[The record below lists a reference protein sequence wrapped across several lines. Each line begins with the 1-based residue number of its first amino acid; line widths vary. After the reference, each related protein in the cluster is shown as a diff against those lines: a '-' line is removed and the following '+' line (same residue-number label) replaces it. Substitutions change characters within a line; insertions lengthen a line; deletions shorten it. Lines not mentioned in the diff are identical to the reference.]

1 MYGKLRCK
9 EFIRAIFVC
18 SFLLDETEDKEKG
31 TLVEELVVVKPSIP
45 VSVKPFGEIQLQL
58 PVKEENLP
66 SEKKLEV
73 S

>member
-1 MYGKLRCK
+1 M
-9 EFIRAIFVC
+9 
-18 SFLLDETEDKEKG
+18 LDETEDKEKG
-31 TLVEELVVVKPSIP
+31 TLVEELVVVKSSIP

-58 PVKEENLP
+58 PVKEEDLP